1 MGKFIAIV
9 RHEYRKIVLRWSF
22 LVATLLLPTLGLGM
36 AFIPAFIFSLDSAPL
51 RLVIVDSNGS
61 IGQRVAETLGRR
73 PTVREGDLPKEVFGE
88 DLSPDQRERIRR
100 SVPSGAQQIEVVDMP
115 AAGSADSDR
124 INALRESVLAKK
136 IDGYLVVP
144 ADPLASGARFE
155 YFSRKSGD
163 FVVNKILEDAVRDA
177 VRAQRLAEANIDA
190 ATLEAVNRK
199 PGFEV
204 MKVDATGTS
213 RSDGV
218 FAVSFAIG
226 LMIYITLAI
235 YGQQVLGA
243 VVEEKE
249 TRIAEILFSS
259 ASPFSLMLGKLVG
272 VGLAALTQLAVW
284 LSAGALF
291 VGYGVAASGLELP
304 HVSPQM
310 VLYFLL
316 FFVLGFFLYASIFA
330 LIGSM
335 VSTMQEGSQ
344 FSVPPIMLLLVGFYF
359 VTAVIRDP
367 GSQLSFWVSI
377 APFFSPITMPV
388 RILAETPPIWHILLS
403 IVVNLGTIAFL
414 VWVAGR
420 VYRVGLMMYGK
431 RATIPE
437 VLRWIRQS

>member
-1 MGKFIAIV
+1 MLKFLAIV

-22 LVATLLLPTLGLGM
+22 LIATLLLPTLAAAM
-36 AFIPAFIFSLDSAPL
+36 AFIPALIFSLDSEPL
-51 RLVIVDSNGS
+51 RLVIVDSQGS
-61 IGQRVAETLGRR
+61 LKSRIAGTLSRG
-73 PTVREGDLPKEVFGE
+73 PALREESVPEGMFGE
-88 DLSPDQRERIRR
+88 DLSRDQQNRMRR
-100 SVPSGAQQIEVVDMP
+100 SAPVSAQRIEVVDVP
-115 AAGSADSDR
+115 SDESSQAER
-124 INALRESVLAKK
+124 LATLREMVLEKK
-136 IDGYLVVP
+136 LDGYLVIP
-144 ADPLASGARFE
+144 ADPSAEDARFE
-155 YFSRKSGD
+155 YFSRKAGD
-163 FVVNKILEDAVRDA
+163 FVINKILEDAVRDA
-177 VRAQRLAEANIDA
+177 VRAQKLADANIDA
-190 ATLEAVNRK
+190 ATLEAVNRR

-204 MKVDATGTS
+204 LKVDASGDS
-213 RSDGV
+213 RSEGV

-259 ASPFSLMLGKLVG
+259 ASPFHLMLGKLVG

-284 LSAGALF
+284 LTAAAAF
-291 VGYGVAASGLELP
+291 IGYGIAASGVEIP
-304 HVSPQM
+304 SISPLM
-310 VLYFLL
+310 VFYFLL

-335 VSTMQEGSQ
+335 VTTVQEGSQ
-344 FSVPPIMLLLVGFYF
+344 FSIPPIMLLLVGFYF

-367 GSQLSFWVSI
+367 GSQLSFWVSL

-388 RILAETPPIWHILLS
+388 RILAEAPPMWQILLS
-403 IVVNLGTIAFL
+403 VVINLATITFL
-414 VWVAGR
+414 IWLAGR